1 MNGKYSFLYLIDK
14 VVLLQFAEV
23 HTIHS
28 RWPGNGGS
36 LGYHCIQQG
45 CDQDFLL
52 ESKTVPEAPRYLK
65 PGREFLNFHIEIE
78 E

>member
-23 HTIHS
+23 HTIYS

-36 LGYHCIQQG
+36 LGYHCIQQ
-45 CDQDFLL
+45 CKPPNKVATKIFYWKARLF
-52 ESKTVPEAPRYLK
+52 PRRLV
-65 PGREFLNFHIEIE
+65 I
-78 E
+78 